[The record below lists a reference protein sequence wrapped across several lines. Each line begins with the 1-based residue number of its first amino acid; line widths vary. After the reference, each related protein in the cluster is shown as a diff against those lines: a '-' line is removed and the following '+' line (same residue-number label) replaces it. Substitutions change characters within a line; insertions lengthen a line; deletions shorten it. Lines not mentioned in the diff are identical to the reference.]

1 MKRQILLVSL
11 DKETSKRIRDAVGT
25 RDTQYHAAATLR
37 EAINTVKTVEPSLV
51 VVSEEFAGGNVF
63 DLCDTIKQ
71 ELGLK
76 HVGFIAIS
84 PSSVGYDH
92 SRSLLVGV
100 DDMLEAN
107 VSLETLSDHLLDV
120 AETMEAIMPL
130 SERPELAAADEEE
143 EIADSP
149 FITEENQYQSRDK
162 ESPFFELDGRAVI
175 STESPQANDNNFYH
189 GFDGE
194 PESESPRVSE
204 ENLDFYHGVKE
215 AMNEE
220 GTHGDVVEEPDYE
233 DPLNAFYNDQEDEL
247 NAGVQ
252 RGLPRHPEAPPL
264 AHEVRLSVD
273 MDTSLQGQLG
283 RLAPLVTR
291 MLLADIDDWL
301 QSNLGAKID
310 EALRQKARKVF
321 EPIVIS
327 TVDKALKNVME

>member
-25 RDTQYHAAATLR
+25 RDTQYHAAATVR
-37 EAINTVKTVEPSLV
+37 EAIATVKTVEPSLV
-51 VVSEEFAGGNVF
+51 VVSEEFAGGNAF

-130 SERPELAAADEEE
+130 SERPDELESGEEE
-143 EIADSP
+143 KEISDSL

-175 STESPQANDNNFYH
+175 STDSPKSNDNQFYH
-189 GFDGE
+189 GFDDG
-194 PESESPRVSE
+194 PESETPRVSE

-215 AMNEE
+215 AMTEE
-220 GTHGDVVEEPDYE
+220 RTHGDVAEEPDYE
-233 DPLNAFYNDQEDEL
+233 DPLNAFYNDQEDEM

-264 AHEVRLSVD
+264 AREVRLSVD

-291 MLLADIDDWL
+291 MLD
-301 QSNLGAKID
+301 
-310 EALRQKARKVF
+310 RKSV
-321 EPIVIS
+321 V
-327 TVDKALKNVME
+327 

>member
-1 MKRQILLVSL
+1 LRRPWKRSSPCDRPEI
-11 DKETSKRIRDAVGT
+11 A
-25 RDTQYHAAATLR
+25 
-37 EAINTVKTVEPSLV
+37 
-51 VVSEEFAGGNVF
+51 SEE
-63 DLCDTIKQ
+63 Q
-71 ELGLK
+71 
-76 HVGFIAIS
+76 
-84 PSSVGYDH
+84 
-92 SRSLLVGV
+92 
-100 DDMLEAN
+100 
-107 VSLETLSDHLLDV
+107 
-120 AETMEAIMPL
+120 
-130 SERPELAAADEEE
+130 EEE
-143 EIADSP
+143 VANSP
-149 FITEENQYQSRDK
+149 FITEESQYQSRDK

-175 STESPQANDNNFYH
+175 STDSKESTDNQFYH
-189 GFDGE
+189 GFDDG
-194 PESESPRVSE
+194 SEAAPPRISE

-215 AMNEE
+215 AMTEE
-220 GTHGDVVEEPDYE
+220 RTHGDVVEEPDYE
-233 DPLNAFYNDQEDEL
+233 DPLNAFYNDQEDEQ

-264 AHEVRLSVD
+264 AREIRLSVD